1 MKNSTFKWNAKYE
14 TGLAEV
20 DAQHKSLVDL
30 INHLGEL
37 RASGGSVADVTA
49 ALGALADYAKYHF
62 SAEDAL
68 MQSAGI
74 SAEHTAAHRREHD
87 QFLDQINQI
96 VEEAQGDVMLAIDR
110 LLRYLVKW
118 LAFHILGQD
127 TEMAVEIA
135 ALQRGAAPEAAR
147 NEAREQVLRGTEVL
161 FDALNVLYDDL
172 GASYVELS
180 RAYAQLQQSSE
191 SRLKEAQR
199 LAHLGSWELDLTKN
213 LLTWSDEIY
222 RIFEIDPERF
232 GASYEAF
239 LNAIHPEDRAKVN
252 QAYQDSLRT
261 RQPYEITHRLLMA
274 DGRVKHVHERC
285 KTDYD
290 TAGQPL
296 RSLGTVQDVTL
307 QAQAEEALRAQ
318 AQVDYLTG
326 LANRRHFIEHGE
338 EEIARTTRYRRPLS
352 LLMLDIDHFKAIN
365 DTHGHQ
371 AGDAALQMLAA
382 HCRDALREIDIIGR
396 IGGEEF
402 AIILPETAGAGAS
415 LVAERL
421 RASIARQIMPT
432 EKGAAVNMTVSIGLA
447 IHAGDDAARLDDLL
461 KQADLALYQAK
472 RDGRNRVCVF
482 ADKEAPPPLA

>member
-1 MKNSTFKWNAKYE
+1 MKNNTFKWDARYE

-20 DAQHKSLVDL
+20 DAQHKSLVEL

-37 RASGGSVADVTA
+37 RAAGGSVADVTV
-49 ALGALADYAKYHF
+49 ALGALADYAEYHF

-68 MQSAGI
+68 MQAAGI
-74 SAEHTAAHRREHD
+74 SPEHFTTHRREHD
-87 QFLDQINQI
+87 QFLDHINQI
-96 VEEAQGDVMLAIDR
+96 IEDAQGDVMLAIDL

-127 TEMAVEIA
+127 TEMALEIA
-135 ALQRGAAPEAAR
+135 ALQRGISPAAAR
-147 NEAREQVLRGTEVL
+147 KEAREHVRRGTEVL

-172 GASYVELS
+172 GASHVELS

-199 LAHLGSWELDLTKN
+199 LAHLGSWELDLAKN
-213 LLTWSDEIY
+213 HLTWSDEIY

-232 GASYEAF
+232 DVSYEAF

-252 QAYQDSLRT
+252 QAYQDALQT

-274 DGRVKHVHERC
+274 DGRVKHVHERG

-296 RSLGTVQDVTL
+296 RSIGTAQDVTERVEL
-307 QAQAEEALRAQ
+307 EHELRAQ
-318 AQVDYLTG
+318 TQVDYLTG
-326 LANRRHFIEHGE
+326 LANRRHFMERGE
-338 EEIARTTRYRRPLS
+338 EEVARTTRYRHPLS

-382 HCRDALREIDIIGR
+382 HCRDALREIDIVGR

-402 AIILPETAGAGAS
+402 AIILPEIDGAGAS

-421 RASIARQIMPT
+421 RASIARQTLTT
-432 EKGAAVNMTVSIGLA
+432 EKGAVMKVTVSIGIA
-447 IHAGDDAARLDDLL
+447 IHADGHLGGLDDFLR
-461 KQADLALYQAK
+461 QADTALYEAK
-472 RDGRNRVCVF
+472 RAGRNCVRLF
-482 ADKEAPPPLA
+482 GA

>member
-1 MKNSTFKWNAKYE
+1 
-14 TGLAEV
+14 
-20 DAQHKSLVDL
+20 
-30 INHLGEL
+30 
-37 RASGGSVADVTA
+37 
-49 ALGALADYAKYHF
+49 
-62 SAEDAL
+62 
-68 MQSAGI
+68 
-74 SAEHTAAHRREHD
+74 
-87 QFLDQINQI
+87 
-96 VEEAQGDVMLAIDR
+96 MLAIDL

-127 TEMAVEIA
+127 TEMALEIA
-135 ALQRGAAPEAAR
+135 ALQRGISPEAAR
-147 NEAREQVLRGTEVL
+147 NEAREQVMRGTEVL

-199 LAHLGSWELDLTKN
+199 LAHLGSWELDLSKN
-213 LLTWSDEIY
+213 HLTWSDEIY

-252 QAYQDSLRT
+252 QAYQDSLQT
-261 RQPYEITHRLLMA
+261 HQPYEITHRLLMA

-285 KTDYD
+285 KIDYD
-290 TAGQPL
+290 MAGQPL
-296 RSLGTVQDVTL
+296 QSIGTVQDVTERVEL
-307 QAQAEEALRAQ
+307 EHELRAQ

-326 LANRRHFIEHGE
+326 LANRRHFIQQGE
-338 EEIARTTRYRRPLS
+338 VELARTLRFGRPLS
-352 LLMLDIDHFKAIN
+352 LLMFDIDHFKAIN
-365 DTHGHQ
+365 DIHGHQ

-402 AIILPETAGAGAS
+402 AIILPETADAGAS
-415 LVAERL
+415 LLAERL
-421 RASIARQIMPT
+421 RLSIARQTLAT
-432 EKGAAVNMTVSIGLA
+432 ERGDEVNMTVSIGLA
-447 IHAGDDAARLDDLL
+447 IHVGGGVARLDDLF

-472 RDGRNRVCVF
+472 RAGRNRVCVF
-482 ADKEAPPPLA
+482 ADKEAPPLLA